1 MSFTGGK
8 LKFKGGDALGVKKK
22 KKQKKT
28 DADASAI
35 VLAAD
40 ASGDGGQVASS
51 SLARRCLLTACIW
64 T

>member
-8 LKFKGGDALGVKKK
+8 LKFKGGDALGVKKR

-35 VLAAD
+35 VLATD
-40 ASGDGGQVASS
+40 ASGDGGKVASG
-51 SLARRCLLTACIW
+51 SLASRCLLPACVW